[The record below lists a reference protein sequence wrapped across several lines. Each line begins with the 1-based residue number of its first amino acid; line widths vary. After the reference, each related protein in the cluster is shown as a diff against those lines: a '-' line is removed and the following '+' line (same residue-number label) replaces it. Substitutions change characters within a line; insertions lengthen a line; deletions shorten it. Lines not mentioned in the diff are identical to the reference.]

1 MQYSSRADELYR
13 KLLIATEN
21 KEVCDFSE
29 IASLSCVEDIMAEQK
44 DVQRDFIF
52 LAFGLRY
59 LGYDDRYN
67 NIWPENFQKLYDSL
81 PEQRPEFSKVP
92 VHVAARLISRK
103 LPFTMQEYAWLADCC
118 ACTRAHD
125 EWSHPHIKAFV
136 KRIKGYLEKSEEQP
150 DHQLKQSLS
159 GLAEALL
166 KLKDEEVFPLISTL
180 QALSDNHT
188 RFPLKAGEAWSDRAL
203 ADSAEMPGPLQNAWG
218 ALLSHCQTASAGKP
232 SAKWVKTATPLVGE
246 IGEEQFTKTL
256 LEWFPLVDKPRTQ
269 PLNPRRWGPD
279 PNMMLIDI
287 HTDTLKGLAWCCSL
301 IDDARLA
308 RALAA
313 LAISTYKKVPG
324 VGPRAIKVGNACV
337 WALGQITNETALGQL
352 AFLKVKIKFGTAQKG
367 IEKALNET
375 AERMQ
380 VPRDEIEE
388 MGVPAYG
395 LTEVGQLEEPLGD
408 FTAQLTI
415 TGTTTTQLTWLKAD
429 GKPQKSVP
437 AAVKKDFPEELK
449 ELKAS
454 AKDIQKM
461 LPAQR
466 ERIDNLF
473 LEQKVWP
480 FEIWKERYLDHPLV
494 GTLAR
499 RIIWCFKTGDDV
511 VDGIWLDGQLVD
523 RNNEPIE
530 NLNASTNVELWHP
543 IEKPVEE
550 VMDWRDWLEEHKI
563 QQPFKQAHREVYLL
577 TDAERNTGVY
587 SNRYAAHI
595 IKQHQFNALC
605 GARGWKNQ
613 LRLMVDDFYLPARKL
628 LPKWNLRT
636 EFWVEGIGDNYG
648 VDTNDAGTY
657 LYLATDQVRFY
668 PLEAAARVSHAG
680 GGGYGTWGEQGNDN
694 PINLEEIPP
703 LVFSELMRDVDL
715 FVGVASVANDPTWS
729 DGGPEGRYVD
739 YWQSYS
745 FGELTETAQTRK
757 EILQRLVPR
766 LKIASQCS
774 FKEKFLLVQGTLH
787 TYKIHLGSGNILMS
801 PHDAYLCIVPNQS
814 MADKSTNNLFL
825 PFEGDKMLSIILSKA
840 FLLADDTKIKD
851 PTIVSQIQART

>member
-1 MQYSSRADELYR
+1 MQYSPRADELYR
-13 KLLIATEN
+13 RSIQEIDARIYYFDQIAKIPLIQEIL
-21 KEVCDFSE
+21 SE
-29 IASLSCVEDIMAEQK
+29 PI
-44 DVQRDFIF
+44 DVQRDYIF
-52 LAFGLRY
+52 LTFGLMY
-59 LGYDDRYN
+59 HDLQDAD
-67 NIWPENFQKLYDSL
+67 WPESLKAIYESL
-81 PEQRPEFSKVP
+81 PDQRQVVSVREDHMVTAL
-92 VHVAARLISRK
+92 HVASQLLRRN
-103 LPFTMQEYAWLADCC
+103 LPFTMLEYSWLVDRCIHVQEVYDWLNPHLSALVN
-118 ACTRAHD
+118 
-125 EWSHPHIKAFV
+125 HIKRYAD
-136 KRIKGYLEKSEEQP
+136 KSKEPLDE
-150 DHQLKQSLS
+150 
-159 GLAEALL
+159 LL
-166 KLKDEEVFPLISTL
+166 KRSLTEFLNALVTLYGENDNSNHVKTLRGLVADKNKFPL
-180 QALSDNHT
+180 
-188 RFPLKAGEAWSDRAL
+188 RPGEAWSDRAL
-203 ADSAEMPGPLQNAWG
+203 ADGREMPDPLRQSWA
-218 ALLSHCQTASAGKP
+218 ALILHCQSASAGKP
-232 SAKWVKTATPLVGE
+232 SKKWLKTAQTILDE
-246 IGEEQFTKTL
+246 IGQEAFTESL
-256 LEWFPLVDKPRTQ
+256 LAWFPLVDHQGSVSDRTFRGISGLHQ
-269 PLNPRRWGPD
+269 
-279 PNMMLIDI
+279 
-287 HTDTLKGLAWCCSL
+287 DTLKGLAWCCSL
-301 IDDARLA
+301 VDDARLA
-308 RALAA
+308 RAVAA
-313 LAISTYKKVPG
+313 LAVMAYKKVPG
-324 VGPRAIKVGNACV
+324 SGPHAIKVGNACV
-337 WALGQITNETALGQL
+337 WALGQISNETALGQL
-352 AFLKVKIKFGTAQKG
+352 AYLKVKIKFGTAQKG

-380 VPRDEIEE
+380 VPREEIEE

-395 LTEVGQLEEPLGD
+395 LTEVGMLEEPLGD

-415 TGTTTTQLTWLKAD
+415 TGTTTTQLVWLKPD

-480 FEIWKERYLDHPLV
+480 FEIWQERYLDHPLV

-523 RNNEPIE
+523 RNSNPIE
-530 NLNASTNVELWHP
+530 NLNVNTTVTLWHP
-543 IEKPVEE
+543 IEHATEE
-550 VMDWRDWLEEHKI
+550 IVAWREWLEEHKI

-577 TDAERNTGVY
+577 TDAERNTRVY

-628 LPKWNLRT
+628 LPKWNLRA

-680 GGGYGTWGEQGNDN
+680 GGGYGTWGAEGSDN

-745 FGELTETAQTRK
+745 FGDLNETAQTRK

-774 FKEKFLLVQGTLH
+774 FEDKFLLVQGTLH

-814 MADKSTNNLFL
+814 LAGKGANNLFL
-825 PFEGDKMLSIILSKA
+825 PFEGDNLLSIILSKA
-840 FLLADDTKIKD
+840 FLLADDTKITD
-851 PTIVSQIQART
+851 PTIISQIKARA

>member
-1 MQYSSRADELYR
+1 
-13 KLLIATEN
+13 
-21 KEVCDFSE
+21 
-29 IASLSCVEDIMAEQK
+29 
-44 DVQRDFIF
+44 
-52 LAFGLRY
+52 
-59 LGYDDRYN
+59 
-67 NIWPENFQKLYDSL
+67 
-81 PEQRPEFSKVP
+81 
-92 VHVAARLISRK
+92 
-103 LPFTMQEYAWLADCC
+103 
-118 ACTRAHD
+118 
-125 EWSHPHIKAFV
+125 
-136 KRIKGYLEKSEEQP
+136 
-150 DHQLKQSLS
+150 
-159 GLAEALL
+159 
-166 KLKDEEVFPLISTL
+166 
-180 QALSDNHT
+180 
-188 RFPLKAGEAWSDRAL
+188 
-203 ADSAEMPGPLQNAWG
+203 MPGPLQNAWG

-232 SAKWVKTATPLVGE
+232 SSKWVKTATPLVAE
-246 IGEEQFTKTL
+246 IGEEQFTNTL

-279 PNMMLIDI
+279 PNMMLIDL

-301 IDDARLA
+301 TDDPRLA

-337 WALGQITNETALGQL
+337 WALGQISNETALGQL
-352 AFLKVKIKFGTAQKG
+352 AFLKVKVKFGTAQKG

-449 ELKAS
+449 ELKAG

-480 FEIWKERYLDHPLV
+480 FEIWKERYLDHPLI

-499 RIIWCFKTGDDV
+499 RIIWSFKSGDDV

-523 RNNEPIE
+523 RSSTPIE
-530 NLNASTNVELWHP
+530 NLTATTTVTLWHP
-543 IEKPVEE
+543 IEHATEE
-550 VMDWRDWLEEHKI
+550 IIAWRDWLEEHKI

-577 TDAERNTGVY
+577 TDAERNTGIY

-605 GARGWKNQ
+605 GARDWKNQ

-628 LPKWNLRT
+628 LPKWNLRA

-694 PINLEEIPP
+694 PINLEEIPQ

-739 YWQSYS
+739 YWQSFS
-745 FGELTETAQTRK
+745 FGDLSETAQTRK
-757 EILQRLVPR
+757 EILKRLVPR

-774 FKEKFLLVQGTLH
+774 FEEKFLLVQGALH

-814 MADKSTNNLFL
+814 LAGKSTNNLFL
-825 PFEGDKMLSIILSKA
+825 PFEGDNMLSIILSKA
-840 FLLADDTKIKD
+840 FLLADDTKITD
-851 PTIVSQIQART
+851 PTIISQIKTRV